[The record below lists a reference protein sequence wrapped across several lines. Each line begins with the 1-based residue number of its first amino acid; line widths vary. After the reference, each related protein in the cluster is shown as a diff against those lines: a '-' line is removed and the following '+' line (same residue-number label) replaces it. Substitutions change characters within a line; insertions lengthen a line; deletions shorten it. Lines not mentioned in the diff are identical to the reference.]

1 MVEVTCHTVVHQRIR
16 DALGDIRG
24 RVLGH
29 WYDIED
35 ELTIGS
41 VRSMG
46 EELLDHL
53 GALTL
58 EDPTLAG
65 ADARAALR
73 TAAECALGVLQLGC
87 FPRGDFDVPFPYI
100 GTTLDSEDIR
110 FGATVDFA
118 PTAATWVEAFAMCVI
133 SGLIRNR
140 ERMLGPLLTDDYAPA
155 VRDGL
160 PHSDLTSVSDPAALA
175 EMEALRSYLFVVP
188 TERSPWIAP
197 GPVPLRKPDA
207 DGRAAAARALDAAGE
222 AAPEGLSQDQQLLRV
237 LLDDDRAAFEEA
249 LTARL
254 ARHRNSTPSTAWPR
268 TLLPVVPIALAAL
281 AVQAHGWELG
291 ITSGYL
297 PTTLIS
303 AG

>member
-16 DALGDIRG
+16 DALGDVRG

-35 ELTIGS
+35 ELTIKS
-41 VRSMG
+41 VRAMG
-46 EELLDHL
+46 AELLDHL

-58 EDPTLAG
+58 EDPALAG

-87 FPRGDFDVPFPYI
+87 FPRGDFQVPFPYI
-100 GTTLDSEDIR
+100 GETLDSDDIS

-118 PTAATWVEAFAMCVI
+118 PKAGTWVEAFAMCVI
-133 SGLIRNR
+133 SGLIRD
-140 ERMLGPLLTDDYAPA
+140 EDRMFGPLLTEDYAPSIHD
-155 VRDGL
+155 RL
-160 PHSDLTSVSDPAALA
+160 PFSDRTSVSDPASLA
-175 EMEALRSYLFVVP
+175 EMDALCAYLGVVE
-188 TERSPWIAP
+188 TRHSPRVAP
-197 GPVPLRKPDA
+197 ARLRKPDTA
-207 DGRAAAARALDAAGE
+207 ERAAAARALEAAGE
-222 AAPEGLSQDQQLLRV
+222 SWATGLSPDQQLLRV

-254 ARHRNSTPSTAWPR
+254 AQHRNSTPATAWPR

-281 AVQAHGWELG
+281 AVQVHGWELG

-297 PTTLIS
+297 PATLIN

>member
-1 MVEVTCHTVVHQRIR
+1 MVEVTCHTVVRQGIR
-16 DALGDIRG
+16 DASVDVRG
-24 RVLGH
+24 RALGH

-35 ELTIGS
+35 GLTIES
-41 VRSMG
+41 VRAMG
-46 EELLDHL
+46 EGLLDHV

-58 EDPTLAG
+58 EDRALTG
-65 ADARAALR
+65 ADARSALG

-100 GTTLDSEDIR
+100 GETLDSEEIR
-110 FGATVDFA
+110 FGHTVDFA
-118 PTAATWVEAFAMCVI
+118 PTAATWVEAFAMC
-133 SGLIRNR
+133 LIGGMLPDRR
-140 ERMLGPLLTDDYAPA
+140 RMLGPLLTRDYAPS

-160 PHSDLTSVSDPAALA
+160 PWSDRTSVSAPTALA
-175 EMEALRSYLFVVP
+175 EMDALCHYLHVVE
-188 TERSPWIAP
+188 TERSPWVAP
-197 GPVPLRKPDA
+197 GPTPLRKPDA
-207 DGRAAAARALDAAGE
+207 DERAAAARALDTAGE
-222 AAPEGLSQDQQLLRV
+222 AWQPGLSPDQRVLRV

-249 LTARL
+249 LAARL
-254 ARHRNSTPSTAWPR
+254 TLHRDSTPAAAPPR

-297 PTTLIS
+297 PATLVT